1 MPELILLSC
10 VASDY
15 LVDRLVK
22 AFGLLN
28 GEEVNGVGFH
38 NRNDSNLL
46 EVFFECAEIPGGA
59 FND

>member
-1 MPELILLSC
+1 M
-10 VASDY
+10 
-15 LVDRLVK
+15 VDRLVK

-28 GEEVNGVGFH
+28 SEEIDGVGFH
-38 NRNDSNLL
+38 NCNDSNLL